1 MKTAAAGSAT
11 SISVPDATQAEAL
24 KALTSYHND
33 PHAVPNS
40 ATFEQIYARWSSE
53 KFPKISAS
61 GVSGYE
67 NAFAACKALYR
78 VKFVDLRK
86 SHMQSV
92 LDKCKLGYH
101 SRSKIKTLFNQLYKY
116 AMENDIVRAR
126 IYRRNSSPSVQIRR
140 KAHAVPLP
148 LRKSMRFGSV
158 SGDVPGVDLI
168 LILIYTGWR
177 IGELLRMQTKDVDL
191 SEWTMRGGSKTAAG
205 KNRLVPINTRIR
217 PLIAA
222 RYDASKK
229 YLIPPAGC
237 TRQAGYSC
245 AFYRIYVFPR
255 FGALRDTPSCA
266 ARLPPYLCNPAR
278 QRRRKPYFY
287 QSVFSATPPPML
299 PRPYIHIRI
308 SMNCAARSS
317 FFVNRFV
324 YCTSYCL
331 SIVFPSTQFYP
342 HKLYENPCKCN
353 IYRDFRNFI
362 YIKFSRTYYNYNP
375 SHIPAQ
381 NPLNRIKL

>member
-1 MKTAAAGSAT
+1 MRNPNGYGCVYKLSGKRRKPYGVRITVGWELDENGRSRQCYKHLGT
-11 SISVPDATQAEAL
+11 YATQAEAL

-40 ATFEQIYARWSSE
+40 ATFEQIYTRWSSE

-116 AMENDIVRAR
+116 AMENDVVGKD
-126 IYRRNSSPSVQIRR
+126 YSKFVTLGPNTEESTRRPFTASEINALWDRV
-140 KAHAVPLP
+140 
-148 LRKSMRFGSV
+148 
-158 SGDVPGVDLI
+158 GDVPSVDLI

-229 YLIPPAGC
+229 YLIRRPDAPDKPVTHAHFTEYMFSPALERCGIPHHVPHDC
-237 TRQAGYSC
+237 RHTCATLLDNAG
-245 AFYRIYVFPR
+245 A
-255 FGALRDTPSCA
+255 
-266 ARLPPYLCNPAR
+266 N
-278 QRRRKPYFY
+278 
-287 QSVFSATPPPML
+287 
-299 PRPYIHIRI
+299 RI
-308 SMNCAARSS
+308 SIKRILGHASTDVTEA
-317 FFVNRFV
+317 V
-324 YCTSYCL
+324 YT
-331 SIVFPSTQFYP
+331 
-342 HKLYENPCKCN
+342 HKDIDELRRAIELLC
-353 IYRDFRNFI
+353 
-362 YIKFSRTYYNYNP
+362 
-375 SHIPAQ
+375 
-381 NPLNRIKL
+381 